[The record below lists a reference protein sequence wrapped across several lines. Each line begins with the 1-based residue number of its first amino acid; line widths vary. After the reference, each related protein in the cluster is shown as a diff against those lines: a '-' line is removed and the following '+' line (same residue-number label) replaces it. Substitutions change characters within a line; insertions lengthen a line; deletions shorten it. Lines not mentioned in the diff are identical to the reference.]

1 MSKHVT
7 RVTCIMDHF
16 LLHGTVDDVEDVTR
30 RMRRIRIVG
39 ESLRGMDWVAGRH
52 VRVRVEGLVL
62 RTYSVWDYD
71 DDGTL
76 DLCVLD
82 HPGAGPGA
90 RWSRQVRA
98 GQQVTFTR
106 PDGRLV
112 LRTDAP
118 YHLFVGDE
126 TASVAFGAM
135 LRVLPAAAR
144 VYGVIGVD
152 DLDHRL
158 SLPRAGEL
166 TWVSGDALVPA
177 LEALDLPGEPGV
189 AYVAG
194 EARACQAVRRHLTR
208 ERGWSRGAVVVKPF
222 WTPGKRGMD

>member
-1 MSKHVT
+1 MKPILD
-7 RVTCIMDHF
+7 RF
-16 LLHGTVDDVEDVTR
+16 LLRGTVDDVEDVTR

-39 ESLRGMDWVAGRH
+39 EALRGVDWVAGQH
-52 VRVRVEGLVL
+52 VRVRMGDRGIVL
-62 RTYSVWDYD
+62 RTYSIWDYD
-71 DDGTL
+71 DSGRL

-90 RWSRQVRA
+90 RWSRQVQA

-112 LRTDAP
+112 LHQDAP

-135 LRVLPAAAR
+135 LRALPGEAA
-144 VYGVIGVD
+144 VHGVVEVD
-152 DLDHRL
+152 DPGHRL
-158 SLPRAGEL
+158 SLPRDDEL
-166 TWVSGDALVPA
+166 TWVSGGTLVPA
-177 LEALDLPGEPGV
+177 LEKLDLPDGPGV

-194 EARACQAVRRHLTR
+194 EARACQAVRRHLTH
-208 ERGWSRGAVVVKPF
+208 ERGWSRRAVVVKPF
-222 WTPGKRGMD
+222 WAPGKRGMD

>member
-1 MSKHVT
+1 MK
-7 RVTCIMDHF
+7 RILDRF
-16 LLHGTVDDVEDVTR
+16 LLRGTVDDVEDLTH

-39 ESLRGMDWVAGRH
+39 ESLRGVDWVAGQH
-52 VRVRVEGLVL
+52 VRLRMGDRGLVL

-71 DDGTL
+71 DSGRM

-82 HPGAGPGA
+82 HPGVGPGA

-98 GQQVTFTR
+98 GQQVTLTR

-112 LRTDAP
+112 LRADAS

-135 LRVLPAAAR
+135 IRALPASAR
-144 VYGVIGVD
+144 VHGVIGVD

-158 SLPRAGEL
+158 ALPRADEL
-166 TWVSGDALVPA
+166 TWGSGDALVPA
-177 LEALDLPGEPGV
+177 LQELDLPDGPGA

-194 EARACQAVRRHLTR
+194 EARACQAVRRHLTH

-222 WTPGKRGMD
+222 WAPGKRGMD

>member
-1 MSKHVT
+1 MK
-7 RVTCIMDHF
+7 RILDRF
-16 LLHGTVDDVEDVTR
+16 LLQGTVDDVEDLTH

-39 ESLRGMDWVAGRH
+39 DALHGMDWVAGQH
-52 VRVRVEGLVL
+52 VRLRMGDRGLVL
-62 RTYSVWDYD
+62 RTYSIWDYD
-71 DDGTL
+71 DSGRL

-82 HPGAGPGA
+82 HSGAGPGA

-98 GQQVTFTR
+98 GQQVMLTR

-112 LRTDAP
+112 LRADAA

-135 LRVLPAAAR
+135 LRALPEEAR
-144 VYGVIGVD
+144 VHGVIEVD

-158 SLPRAGEL
+158 SLPRTDEL
-166 TWVSGDALVPA
+166 AWVSGGMLVPA
-177 LEALDLPGEPGV
+177 LQELDLPDGPGA

-194 EARACQAVRRHLTR
+194 EARACQAVRRHLTH
-208 ERGWSRGAVVVKPF
+208 ERDWPRRTVVVKPF
-222 WTPGKRGMD
+222 WAPGKRGMD